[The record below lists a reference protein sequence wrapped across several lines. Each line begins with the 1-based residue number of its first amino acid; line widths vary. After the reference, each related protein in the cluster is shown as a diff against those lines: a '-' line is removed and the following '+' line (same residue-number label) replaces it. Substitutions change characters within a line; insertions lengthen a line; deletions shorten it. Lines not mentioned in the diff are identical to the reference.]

1 MPRAIDIHV
10 HAPYERRQ
18 SGAPPSSKLA
28 QVAAAAQAYFRSGP
42 VPKTSDEMAAYYE
55 ERDIFGVLLAENW
68 ESTSGIAK

>member
-1 MPRAIDIHV
+1 MPRAIDVHV

-28 QVAAAAQAYFRSGP
+28 QVAAAAQTYFRSGP
-42 VPKTSDEMAAYYE
+42 VPKTADEMAAYYE

-68 ESTSGIAK
+68 VS